1 MYSPLTKSI
10 VEEIYSETSIQELIE
25 EIDYTTKNM
34 YPKFLMYNLYAR
46 ITQATDD
53 FQYMMDALLTANP
66 DIDPNTYLFSTFNP
80 KTYWILFTFAANEEP
95 TTLSHEQRNNLTL
108 HELECEI
115 TREILGKYITSF
127 ERLSTLTVPSREQD
141 RFDNILRDYVNPCIY
156 LYYKWCL
163 RYTTYLQNL
172 HSLPLIRHRSI
183 ETVAHKRASNM
194 STNHIE
200 NTMTLASNPLR
211 RAFEYVL

>member
-1 MYSPLTKSI
+1 MYSQLTQSI
-10 VEEIYSETSIQELIE
+10 VEEVYSKTSIEVFIQEIE
-25 EIDYTTKNM
+25 YTIKHM
-34 YPKFLMYNLYAR
+34 GPKFFMYNLYAR

-53 FQYMMDALLTANP
+53 FPIILDELLTSNP
-66 DIDPNTYLFSTFNP
+66 DIDPTVYPFSTFNP
-80 KTYWILFTFAANEEP
+80 KTYWILFTFAKNTEP
-95 TTLSHEQRNNLTL
+95 TTLSPEQRNNLTQ

-115 TREILGKYITSF
+115 TREIIGKYITSF
-127 ERLSTLTVPSREQD
+127 EKLSTLTVPSSEQD
-141 RFDNILRDYVNPCIY
+141 RFDKLIRDYVTPCIY

-172 HSLPLIRHRSI
+172 YSLPRIRHCSI

-194 STNHIE
+194 STKQIE
-200 NTMTLASNPLR
+200 STITLASNPLR